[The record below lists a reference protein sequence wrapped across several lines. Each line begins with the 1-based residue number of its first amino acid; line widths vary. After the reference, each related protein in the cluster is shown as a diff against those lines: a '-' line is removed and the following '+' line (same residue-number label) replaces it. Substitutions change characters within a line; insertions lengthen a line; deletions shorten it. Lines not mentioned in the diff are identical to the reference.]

1 MSQRETLSEHRSCVY
16 LGWGFRE
23 GEFFM
28 ELRNLRQG
36 PRWIAALALLWNT
49 GCAPQKV
56 AFEPGP
62 LNNEKNNCSTDLGKT
77 TVLTKMLF
85 IIDMSGSNEGTENCT
100 LGSGCT
106 DPSKKMRFGSVDAFF
121 DDYASR
127 SNFKWN
133 FNIFQG
139 TTAMNLVNGFG
150 DAAAMQ
156 SGINTFLAKK
166 DEGNTP
172 YLAALNLA
180 EQTIAADPDLLSA
193 KKPQYLIVFM
203 SDGQP
208 TDATGEMLENEVDRI
223 VNLSPGRITFNTV
236 YYGTGAATEA
246 GLLETLAQKGNG
258 HFLNT
263 NTNPTGLDFAIK
275 DVINVPCPN

>member
-1 MSQRETLSEHRSCVY
+1 MRQ
-16 LGWGFRE
+16 
-23 GEFFM
+23 
-28 ELRNLRQG
+28 EL
-36 PRWIAALALLWNT
+36 RWIAALALVWNS
-49 GCAPQKV
+49 GCSPQKV
-56 AFEPGP
+56 LFEPGP
-62 LNNEKNNCSTDLGKT
+62 LNNEKNNCSSDLGKT
-77 TVLTKMLF
+77 SVLTKMLF
-85 IIDMSGSNEGTENCT
+85 IIDMSGSNEGTVGCS

-106 DPSKKMRFGSVDAFF
+106 DPAKKMRYGSVDAFF
-121 DDYASR
+121 DDYATR
-127 SNFKWN
+127 TNFNWN

-150 DAAAMQ
+150 DANAMQ
-156 SGINTFLAKK
+156 NGINAFLNKT

-180 EQTIAADPDLLSA
+180 EQTIAADPDLNSA

-208 TDATGEMLENEVDRI
+208 TDATAETLENEVERI
-223 VNLSPGRITFNTV
+223 VDLSPGRVTFNTV

-246 GLLETLAQKGNG
+246 GLLESLAQKGNG

-275 DVINVPCPN
+275 DVINVPCP